1 MGRIVAVSS
10 GDLESTAP
18 INRYA
23 LGLISGEG
31 RNVLFIGTA
40 SGDAAGY
47 VENIENAFSA
57 LGCQVRDLSLTV
69 REYSEAE
76 LREAIRWA
84 DLIYV
89 GGGDTIFMRNTWKR
103 FGMDEVLKKV
113 YREDTAVLMGISAGA
128 MCWFRRGCSD
138 SPRAENRGKAG
149 YGWANDL
156 LGIHSQAFCP
166 HYEDRMEAFD
176 SLMESAES
184 WSLALESNTAFV
196 ECNGTI
202 LFVKSEENA
211 RVYRLTCRSK
221 EEIPAVLLGRDGSYG
236 QS

>member
-57 LGCQVRDLSLTV
+57 LGCQVRALSLTIRAYTHDEI
-69 REYSEAE
+69 RETIA
-76 LREAIRWA
+76 WA

-89 GGGDTIFMRNTWKR
+89 GGGDTIFMMNTWR
-103 FGMDEVLKKV
+103 NCGLDEILKEV
-113 YREDTAVLMGISAGA
+113 YCKDTAVLMGISAGA
-128 MCWFRRGCSD
+128 MCWFRRGCTD
-138 SPRAENRGKAG
+138 SALAENRGGAG
-149 YGWANDL
+149 YGWANHL
-156 LGIHSQAFCP
+156 LDIHHYAFCP
-166 HYEDRMEAFD
+166 HYEDRTEAFGQ
-176 SLMESAES
+176 LMGEQTLEG
-184 WSLALESNTAFV
+184 LALESNTAFV
-196 ECNGTI
+196 EDQGKICFLKTTA
-202 LFVKSEENA
+202 EA
-211 RVYRLTCRSK
+211 RVYRMNHRQEKAELCAALIR
-221 EEIPAVLLGRDGSYG
+221 
-236 QS
+236 